1 MPVINFIDQNRK
13 VVCVPGA
20 NLREVAQ
27 RERVSV
33 YKGIHQLLN
42 CHGNGLCGSC
52 QMAVIDGRGM
62 PRNDTEQKRL
72 KGVAEPWRLACQY
85 EVLDNITV
93 TTDEAKVAAYQ
104 KASAENAAA
113 TTAAKQAKQ
122 AEAPADDVPTDDAPV
137 AEEAVTA

>member
-27 RERVSV
+27 REGVSV
-33 YKGIHQLLN
+33 YKGIHQLIN

-62 PRNDTEQKRL
+62 PRNETEQKRL
-72 KGVAEPWRLACQY
+72 GRVAEPWRLACQY

-93 TTDEAKVAAYQ
+93 TTDETKVAAYQ
-104 KASAENAAA
+104 KAVAEEAVAV
-113 TTAAKQAKQ
+113 TAAKAAQV
-122 AEAPADDVPTDDAPV
+122 AEAPADDAPV
-137 AEEAVTA
+137 VEEAAATA